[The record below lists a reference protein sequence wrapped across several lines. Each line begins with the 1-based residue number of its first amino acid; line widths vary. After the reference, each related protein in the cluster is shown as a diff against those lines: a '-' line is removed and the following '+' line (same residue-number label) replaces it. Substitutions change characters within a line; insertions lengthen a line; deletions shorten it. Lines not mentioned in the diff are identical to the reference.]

1 MNGVNL
7 KTMINKIG
15 ENIKS
20 IRKNKSFTLQDIS
33 DATELSLGYL
43 SKLERNMTSPTI
55 ANLQKICSAL
65 DITMTELVSS
75 FEDNKI
81 LIKKDDRKTIF
92 ESKTNV
98 RYEMT
103 TEGVRNLEG
112 VCMIIDDNSKE
123 NISYK
128 HRTDE
133 FGIVTKGSMEMTIN
147 GTKYILEEGDAIYIE
162 AESAHSFK
170 KLKNGE
176 CISYWTY
183 LSTKGTRTEMIPK

>member
-1 MNGVNL
+1 
-7 KTMINKIG
+7 MINKIG
-15 ENIKS
+15 ENIKG
-20 IRKNKSFTLQDIS
+20 IRKSKGFTLQDIS

-43 SKLERNMTSPTI
+43 SKLERNLSSPTI

-75 FEDNKI
+75 FEDDKI
-81 LIKKDDRKTIF
+81 LVKKNDRKTIF
-92 ESKTNV
+92 ESKTKV
-98 RYEMT
+98 KYEMT
-103 TEGVRNLEG
+103 TEGARNLEG
-112 VCMIIDDNSKE
+112 VCMIVDDNSKE

-147 GTKYILEEGDAIYIE
+147 GSKYLLEEGDAIYIE

-170 KLKNGE
+170 KIGKGE

-183 LSTKGTRTEMIPK
+183 LATKGDRTEMIPK